1 MEGASVVLTPP
12 PTPLRGS
19 IIFRETNP
27 RCLKGWGPLPC
38 KHKVPPCCALA
49 TGWSLVLCVC
59 LCVSRNMCGC
69 PRASGY
75 VYESVLLMGV
85 CLSLHLCV
93 SVFTA
98 LKVEVSVPQARPTLC
113 DSAGEIL
120 PDRGSNSCLLLW
132 QVDSLP
138 LSRQGSACVPVYNAS
153 VCVCVCVCV
162 RVCPCVS
169 IFITTYVCV

>member
-1 MEGASVVLTPP
+1 M
-12 PTPLRGS
+12 
-19 IIFRETNP
+19 
-27 RCLKGWGPLPC
+27 
-38 KHKVPPCCALA
+38 
-49 TGWSLVLCVC
+49 LCVC

-169 IFITTYVCV
+169 IFITTSVCV

>member
-1 MEGASVVLTPP
+1 M
-12 PTPLRGS
+12 
-19 IIFRETNP
+19 
-27 RCLKGWGPLPC
+27 
-38 KHKVPPCCALA
+38 
-49 TGWSLVLCVC
+49 LCVC

-138 LSRQGSACVPVYNAS
+138 LSRQGSACVPVYHAS
-153 VCVCVCVCV
+153 VCVCVCVCA
-162 RVCPCVS
+162 RMYLCVY
-169 IFITTYVCV
+169 IYYYICVCVGLSVSMFIIHLCVCVLTYLCVYLLLQLCVCGSVCVHV